1 MDNFFLINQQEFI
14 TCFQQSDFATQVMAQ
29 LQKEFQ
35 KIGLELQ
42 LTENQLETYDKFLA
56 YLKEEI
62 SLLAEASP
70 TRLHQLLYLA
80 DLPENHV
87 NNIFKLADNPID
99 ELSDLLLKRVA
110 SKVYLRQLYKSKK
123 I

>member
-1 MDNFFLINQQEFI
+1 MGNFSLTNQQELV
-14 TCFQQSDFATQVMAQ
+14 TQFQQIDFAEQVLAQ

-42 LTENQLETYDKFLA
+42 LTENQLETYDKFLF

-62 SLLAEASP
+62 SILAEASP

-110 SKVYLRQLYKSKK
+110 SKVYFRQLYKSKK

>member
-1 MDNFFLINQQEFI
+1 MGNFSLTNQQELV
-14 TCFQQSDFATQVMAQ
+14 TQFQQIDFAEQVLAQ

-42 LTENQLETYDKFLA
+42 LTENQLETYDKFLF

-62 SLLAEASP
+62 SILAEASP

-110 SKVYLRQLYKSKK
+110 CKVYFRQLYKSKR